1 MKVHCRFTVFL
12 FVALLSGAPTVPQA
26 VAGDWP
32 TYQFDYGRSGVT
44 DEQLG
49 TDLGLIWRFESV
61 HRPRPAWPEP
71 ARNDYY
77 HGITEM
83 RALIVHDR
91 AFHVAV
97 ANKTV
102 FFGSTVDDK
111 VYALDSETGEIKWT
125 FVTGGPIRL
134 APTIDSGRLYV
145 GSDDGCVYCLL
156 ISDGS
161 LLWRYRPSSGDRIL
175 PGNERLISI
184 WPVRAGLVVDN
195 GTVYFGT
202 GLFPNEGVYLHAL
215 DAADGSELWKQ
226 RLQTSDGQA
235 GREGAAM
242 SGQGYMLA
250 SEKKLYVPAGRV
262 PPMVFSRADGSYL
275 GAIYGVG
282 GAYAGSFSLLT
293 TEGLVTGPGGYLK
306 GLHIANTRKITDTIA
321 LFKGALRMVVK
332 GNRAYVHSETD
343 LFALNRQRDVDGE
356 VAANQNLWKV
366 ESEYTFAMI
375 MAGETIFSGY
385 QDKVTAY
392 RAADGKTL
400 WSEPVT
406 GRAYGLAVAA
416 GKLFVS
422 TDKGGIYCF
431 GEGAVANP
439 VVVSPPMERSPYPDD
454 ALASVYASTAQQIV
468 NRTGITKGYCL
479 DVGCGEGRLACEL
492 AKITDLQILGM
503 EDSADKVKR
512 ARMAVDQAGLSGRV
526 SIRKGGPATA
536 GFNKYL
542 FNLIVSDQLVAGGNL
557 PGNADDLVRVLRPCG
572 GQAIVGCPE
581 RIGSELSETKLR
593 RWVQDSQTASWRIVK
608 SLAPGTDDGLWAV
621 LKRGKL
627 AGAGKWTHQYADPG
641 NSANAGDKR
650 ITDSLEL
657 QWFGRPGPGR
667 MADRHSRA
675 PAPVSANGRLF
686 VRGEQILY
694 GVDAYNGTVLWEK
707 EVPEMETRVNMMR
720 DCGYMAADDDYFY
733 AAIQDKCHRFNGNTG
748 TVSLSYA
755 LPEKGLP
762 DKYNWG
768 LVAYEGNT
776 LIGSV
781 ARKNTFYNDAKG
793 PWYDEA
799 PNPEHYK
806 ICSDLLFACDKSS
819 GKPMWEYEGVI
830 MHSAIAIG
838 AGSIYFVENRN
849 PVVAKSP
856 ERRLGMDELW
866 KNLYLVRLDAV
877 TGQVVW
883 ERPVEFINGTVVFYL
898 SYADNTLV
906 ALSSNYEAFCYQLV
920 AFDSA
925 DGSSLW
931 ENNTD
936 YTGGHHG
943 GHQQRP
949 VIIGGV
955 IYQQPGEFDLR
966 SGKKGPLSLNRAGA
980 GCGGL
985 SGTDG
990 FLFGR
995 GGTPQMYDLSKG
1007 GKNKRLCTI
1016 TRPSCWINIVCANGL
1031 VLMPE
1036 GGSGCACAFPIQT
1049 SMAFAPRE

>member
-1 MKVHCRFTVFL
+1 MIVNYRFTNFL
-12 FVALLSGAPTVPQA
+12 LVILFTGTLSVPRA

-44 DEQLG
+44 DEQVKI
-49 TDLGLIWRFESV
+49 DLGLIWRFESA
-61 HRPRPAWPEP
+61 HSPRPAWPEP
-71 ARNDYY
+71 ARNDFG
-77 HGITEM
+77 HGIIKM
-83 RALIVHDR
+83 RALVVHDR

-111 VYALDSETGEIKWT
+111 VYAIDSETGEIKWT
-125 FVTGGPIRL
+125 FFTGGPIRL

-145 GSDDGCVYCLL
+145 GSDDGCVYCLA

-161 LLWRYRPSSGDRIL
+161 LLWRYRPSPGDRIL

-184 WPVRAGLVVDN
+184 WPVRAGLVVDD
-195 GTVYFGT
+195 GKVYFGS

-215 DAADGSELWKQ
+215 DAANGSELWKQ
-226 RLQTSDGQA
+226 KVQTSDGQA

-250 SEKKLYVPAGRV
+250 SEKRLYVPAGRV

-275 GAIYGVG
+275 GAVYGVG

-293 TEGLVTGPGGYLK
+293 TEGLVSGPGGYLK
-306 GLHIANTRKITDTIA
+306 GLHITNTRKITDTIA
-321 LFKGALRMVVK
+321 LFKGALRMVVQGK
-332 GNRAYVHSETD
+332 VAYVHSETD
-343 LFALNRQRDVDGE
+343 LSAFNRERDVHGE
-356 VAANQNLWKV
+356 VDANRNLWKV
-366 ESEYTFAMI
+366 ESDYAYAMI
-375 MAGETIFSGY
+375 MAGETIFSGS

-392 RAADGKTL
+392 RAADGQTL
-400 WSEPVT
+400 WSETVT
-406 GRAYGLAVAA
+406 GRVYGLAAAA

-431 GEGAVANP
+431 GANP
-439 VVVSPPMERSPYPDD
+439 VAAPVVITPPTKRSPYPDD
-454 ALASVYASTAQQIV
+454 ALAKVYARTAQQIV

-492 AKITDLQILGM
+492 ARITDLQILGL
-503 EDSADKVKR
+503 EDEAEKVKR
-512 ARMAVDQAGLSGRV
+512 AKTAVDQAGFYGRV
-526 SIRKGGPATA
+526 SIRQGDPATV

-542 FNLIVSDQLVAGGNL
+542 FNLIVSDRVVAGGEL
-557 PGNADDLVRVLRPCG
+557 PGKADDLVRVLRPCG
-572 GQAIVGCPE
+572 GQAIVGCPKTS
-581 RIGSELSETKLR
+581 GSELSETKLR
-593 RWVQDSQTASWRIVK
+593 MWVEDGQTAPWRIVEA
-608 SLAPGTDDGLWAV
+608 LAPGTGDGRWAV

-641 NSANAGDKR
+641 NSANAGDQR

-675 PAPVSANGRLF
+675 PSPVSTNGRLF

-694 GVDAYNGTVLWEK
+694 GVDAYNGTVSWER
-707 EVPEMETRVNMMR
+707 EVPEMETRVNMLR
-720 DCGYMAADDDYFY
+720 ECSYMAADDDYFY
-733 AAIQDKCHRFNGNTG
+733 AAIQDKCHRFDGDTG
-748 TVSLSYA
+748 TVSLRYG
-755 LPEKGLP
+755 LPEKWNP
-762 DKYNWG
+762 EKYNWG
-768 LVAYEGNT
+768 LVAYEGNR
-776 LIGSV
+776 LFGSAV
-781 ARKNTFYNDAKG
+781 AKNTFYNDAKG
-793 PWYDEA
+793 PWYDDA

-806 ICSDLLFACDKSS
+806 ICSDLLFGCDKSN
-819 GKPMWEYEGVI
+819 GMPKWEYEGVVL
-830 MHSAIAIG
+830 HSAIAIG

-849 PVVAKSP
+849 AVVVESSQ
-856 ERRLGMDELW
+856 RRLGMDELW
-866 KNLYLVRLDAV
+866 EDLYLVALDAE
-877 TGQVVW
+877 TGKVDW
-883 ERPVEFINGTVVFYL
+883 ERPVEFMQGTVVFHL

-906 ALSSNYEAFCYQLV
+906 VNSSNYEEFCYKLY
-920 AFDSA
+920 AFDAA
-925 DGSSLW
+925 DGSPLW
-931 ENNTD
+931 EKKTD
-936 YTGGHHG
+936 YTGAHHG
-943 GHQQRP
+943 GHLQRP
-949 VIIGGV
+949 VIIGDA
-955 IYQQPGEFDLR
+955 IYQQPAEFNLH
-966 SGKKGPLSLNRAGA
+966 SGKKGKLSLDRGGG

-985 SGTDG
+985 SGTNG

-1007 GKNKRLCTI
+1007 GKNKSLCTI

-1036 GGSGCACAFPIQT
+1036 GGSGCACAYPIQT